1 MLKKT
6 LSIALLTCFVAILG
20 LAFWALPRLPEL
32 ERSLLERLA
41 NRSSKEYFDG
51 SLRIHKA
58 ALDRHLK
65 IRIEGIT
72 GQLKT
77 RQGPVPLVVKTLES
91 QDSLFLFI
99 SQKPVRFIFE
109 GIRPEISSRLGISG
123 NLLIQ
128 TGPASRFE
136 LTADLGKT
144 GLEDWQWLDPQNL
157 GGATGA
163 MKGSLTFR
171 QSSGREPEFSMDLEA
186 PEPGG
191 NIQARFFDLL
201 LPYLP
206 TSPQRERVQK
216 ASQSTPLV
224 QYNRAALRVNLV
236 QSDSLKVLLQIFIPA
251 YNLKLTVN
259 TTIRTD
265 AKDAFSQIA
274 RIMGLIEV
282 K

>member
-1 MLKKT
+1 MRKKT
-6 LSIALLTCFVAILG
+6 LFPLMVLLMAVLGSALWAI
-20 LAFWALPRLPEL
+20 PRLPGL
-32 ERSLLERLA
+32 ERNVLERLA
-41 NRSSKEYFDG
+41 NGASKEYFEG
-51 SLRIHKA
+51 SLHIEKVVI
-58 ALDRHLK
+58 DRQLK
-65 IRIEGIT
+65 IRLDGIT
-72 GQLKT
+72 GKLHT
-77 RQGPVPLVVKTLES
+77 RQGPVPWVVKSLES
-91 QDSLFLFI
+91 QDPLFFFI
-99 SQKPVRFIFE
+99 FQKPVRFIFD
-109 GIRPEISSRLGISG
+109 GIRPEISSRAGLSG
-123 NLLIQ
+123 NLMIQ

-163 MKGSLTFR
+163 MKGILTFR
-171 QSSGREPEFSMDLEA
+171 QISGREPEFSMNIEA

-191 NIQARFFDLL
+191 NIQSRFFDLL

-206 TSPQRERVQK
+206 ASLHKEKVQEISE
-216 ASQSTPLV
+216 SQKLV
-224 QYNRAALRVNLV
+224 RYNRAALQVNLT
-236 QSDSLKVLLQIFIPA
+236 QSDLVKILLQIFIPA

-265 AKDAFSQIA
+265 AKNAFSQIA